1 MEIYNDKINTTI
13 GKVLIGTNVT
23 NSFPLVGD
31 EVTLTANT
39 KWSQNIKF
47 VTEKSTTTGDTIERN
62 NTGQTETTNIQI
74 LEAGD
79 LKQTITASNFIST
92 ATTEQYIYSL
102 DAKNDPYFRISMK
115 SEISRTDETND
126 IYIIPELGFNLTGIT
141 SVSIKIF
148 PENQIT
154 GETTGFTSISYDSV
168 SGYYHTGEFIINQ
181 RGYYDIEVEMTA
193 NGTTFTKRQNKLLT
207 ITPRLAA
214 RPTQEQ
220 IDTNDYTEITASTLW
235 GVTLKMYETGTN
247 DLYCVF
253 NLKEGQTDDN
263 SGYYGALDISLIP
276 SGYSAYTFVL
286 KKDYTYKSGNYHSRI
301 ILNGATDIDTTNAN
315 GTTQFSF
322 DNPLVFTIDQDFPL
336 EILGISYS
344 TVSYN
349 GNIRNTV
356 WDGRGYYNLEK
367 GIKFKAYDTDLF
379 WEDAFMLLNGT
390 SDVEIFE
397 VEISE
402 TDFTPIMAKTDPK
415 STNPWYW
422 KNNFSFNNFVWHHS
436 YMHDTGGEGCYLGY
450 FTSEQTLVTYTGP
463 TITITNIT
471 GGSVTYTN
479 GQSYYRRAHEM
490 NRLRLFRNVWERT
503 GYDGVQVS
511 NATESEFCYNTV
523 DYGSTKNEVNQR
535 SGISLQSM
543 DGLIYNNI
551 STNFNGPGYQ
561 LGPYRD
567 GFEFFNNI
575 CKTFKEVDAIQF
587 LWSITSPDQNPSGG
601 GDGSLNEVTVINLY
615 NNILISGKYTA
626 NGRNTVQMRKVYFYD
641 NLMVNNGTN
650 FGNMTT
656 ETIAIWEL
664 QKKNNSISILNTF
677 LSTLSDYK
685 IADVYNNNFQIA
697 SDSPLVNGGCGDF
710 YRMDM
715 RGYMNWFDGIY
726 PIGPYLGICKKVN
739 VALISLSIDEKPT
752 TIEDEFQCSF
762 TYNPTGTTEI
772 GVIWSSSDEDVATV
786 DSTGLVTVVLTGSTT
801 GNTTIR
807 VTSTVNETIYDE
819 FTTTCSKSA
828 SVLETIRISYG
839 DYDINGKPIQ
849 GNKYENG
856 TNIITSLNSGS
867 TRTIYNITGGT
878 SGLLRSINKVD
889 QLRTYDEADST
900 TGITETQNGFTP
912 EQLKAWTWY
921 DGSLGTK
928 NQTITG
934 LTEGSYRF
942 TIFASNSYDIRPAN
956 TGAYYQLIVNEGTYN
971 LSGSHVY
978 NNLSTWVSQELN
990 IGSSGIEIVY
1000 GNNGG
1005 TNGYSR
1011 IPINAILIERL
1022 T

>member
-13 GKVLIGTNVT
+13 GKVLIGTAVS

-31 EVTLTANT
+31 EVTITATT
-39 KWSQNIKF
+39 KWSQDIMF
-47 VTEKSTTTGDTIERN
+47 VTEESSTTGDTINRS
-62 NTGQTETTNIQI
+62 NTGQTEIQTIQI
-74 LEAGD
+74 LEAAD

-102 DAKNDPYFRISMK
+102 DAKNDPYFTISMK
-115 SEISRTDETND
+115 SEISRTDEVND
-126 IYIIPELGFNLTGIT
+126 IYILPELGFNLTGIT
-141 SVSIKIF
+141 AISVKIY
-148 PENQIT
+148 PENQTT
-154 GETTGFTSISYDSV
+154 GEITGFTSISYDSV
-168 SGYYHTGEFIINQ
+168 SGNYHTGEFIINQ
-181 RGYYDIEVEMTA
+181 RGYYDVEVEMTA

-247 DLYCVF
+247 DLYCIF
-253 NLKEGQTDDN
+253 NLKEGQTDNN

-301 ILNGATDIDTTNAN
+301 ILKGATDDDVTNAN

-336 EILGISYS
+336 EILGIFYS
-344 TVSYN
+344 TVSYD

-397 VEISE
+397 VEIYE

-415 STNPWYW
+415 SSNPWYW
-422 KNNFSFNNFVWHHS
+422 KGNFSFNNFVWHHS

-450 FTSEQTLVTYTGP
+450 FTSEQSLTTYTGP
-463 TITITNIT
+463 TITITNLT

-479 GQSYYRRAHEM
+479 GQSYYIRAHEM
-490 NRLRLFRNVWERT
+490 NKLRLFRNLWERT
-503 GYDGVQVS
+503 GYDGVQVA

-523 DYGSTKNEVNQR
+523 DYGAIKNEANQR

-551 STNFNGPGYQ
+551 CTNFNGPGYQ
-561 LGPYRD
+561 LGPYKL
-567 GFEFFNNI
+567 GFEFFNNV
-575 CKTFKEVDAIQF
+575 CKTFKKVDAIQF

-601 GDGSLNEVTVINLY
+601 GDGSLNEVTIMNLY
-615 NNILISGKYTA
+615 NNVLISGRYTA
-626 NGRNTVQMRKVYFYD
+626 NGRNTVQMLEVYFYD

-650 FGNMTT
+650 FANMKTDT
-656 ETIAIWEL
+656 MAIWEA
-664 QKKNNSISILNTF
+664 QKKNNSIAVLDTF
-677 LSTLSDYK
+677 LANLSDYK
-685 IADVYNNNFQIA
+685 IADVYNNDFRIA
-697 SDSPLVNGGCGDF
+697 SDSPLVNTGCGDF

-726 PIGPYLGICKKVN
+726 PVGPYLGIYKKSN
-739 VALISLSIDEKPT
+739 IALVGLSINETPT
-752 TIEDEFQCSF
+752 GITDDFQCSF
-762 TYNPTGTTEI
+762 TYDPTGTTEI
-772 GVIWSSSDEDVATV
+772 GVSWSSSDEDVATV
-786 DSTGLVTVVLTGSTT
+786 DSTGLVTVISAGT
-801 GNTTIR
+801 TTIR
-807 VTSTVNETIYDE
+807 VTSTVNASIYDE
-819 FTTTCSKSA
+819 FTTTCSLSP
-828 SVLETIRISYG
+828 SVLETFRISYG
-839 DYDINGKPIQ
+839 YYDINGNAISW
-849 GNKYENG
+849 NKYENG
-856 TNIITSLNSGS
+856 TNFITYLTSGS
-867 TRTIYNITGGT
+867 TRTIYETIGTTGAT
-878 SGLLRSINKVD
+878 AVLESINQID
-889 QLRTYDEADST
+889 ELRTHNDVDST

-912 EQLKAWTWY
+912 DQLKAWTWY
-921 DGSLGTK
+921 SGPLGTK
-928 NQTITG
+928 NQVITG
-934 LTEGSYRF
+934 LTEGSYRIS
-942 TIFASNSYDIRPAN
+942 IFASGSYDIRPAN
-956 TGAYYQLIVNEGTYN
+956 LGAYYQLIVNEGTYT
-971 LSGSHVY
+971 LSGSHVH
-978 NNLSTWVSQELN
+978 NNLDVWVSQELN
-990 IGSSGIEIVY
+990 IGASGVEIVY

-1005 TNGYSR
+1005 TSGYSK
-1011 IPINAILIERL
+1011 IPINAVLIERL